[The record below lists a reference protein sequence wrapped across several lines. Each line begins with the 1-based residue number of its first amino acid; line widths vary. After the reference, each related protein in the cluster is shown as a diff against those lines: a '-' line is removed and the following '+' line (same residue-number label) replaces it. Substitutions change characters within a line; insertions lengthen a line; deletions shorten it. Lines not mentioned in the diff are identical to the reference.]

1 MIDHEPDLDPQDW
14 DETRALAHR
23 MLDDMFD
30 LLADA
35 RSGPAWRPIPDETIG
50 RLREPVPQD
59 GAPLRSVYEAFTSN
73 ILPYPT
79 GNLHPRFFGW
89 VVGNGTVTGMLA
101 DMLASGMN
109 PHLAGFNQS
118 ALHVEQVVVRW
129 LAEMLGYPETASG
142 LLVSGGT
149 MANLNGVAVARRMK
163 AKFDIRE
170 DGLAGQAPLTLY
182 GSAQTHG
189 WILKAC
195 ELMGMG
201 RRSFRAVPVDDGFR
215 MDIAACRRLIE
226 QDLARGLQPFCIVGN
241 AGTVNTGSIDDLRA
255 IRSLADEFGL
265 WFHVDGALG
274 SLAALSDDACA
285 LVAGQELADSLAFD
299 LHKWGYMPF
308 EVACVLIREG
318 AAHTATFRHAPSY
331 LAASRRGVSVDT
343 TFFSDRGLQL
353 SRSFRALKVWMSLKE
368 QGVGLLGRVIQK
380 NVDQAAY
387 LAALVEDHPA
397 LTLLAPATLN
407 IVCFRY
413 DPDGLADEV
422 LNALNEEIVI
432 RIQESGIAVPS
443 HTRLGERYAIRVCI
457 ANHRT
462 RRQDLD
468 LLVDAV
474 CDIGAEVTQ
483 GLITTNNIEKILS
496 VLPEGHE
503 S

>member
-1 MIDHEPDLDPQDW
+1 MTDHEPDLDPRHW
-14 DETRALAHR
+14 DETRALAHH
-23 MLDDMFD
+23 MLDDMLD

-35 RSGPAWRPIPDETIG
+35 RSGSVWRPIPDETIE
-50 RLREPVPQD
+50 RLREPVPQQ
-59 GAPLRSVYEAFTSN
+59 GAPLHTVYEAFKSH

-118 ALHVEQVVVRW
+118 ALHVERQVVRW
-129 LAEMLGYPETASG
+129 LAEIMGYPEGASG

-149 MANLNGVAVARRMK
+149 MANLNGVAVARQVK
-163 AKFDIRE
+163 AGFDVRE
-170 DGLAGQAPLTLY
+170 EGLAGQDAPLTLY

-195 ELMGMG
+195 ELMGLG
-201 RRSFRAVPVDDGFR
+201 RRGFCAVPVDDNFR
-215 MDIAACRRLIE
+215 MDIDACRRFIE
-226 QDLARGLQPFCIVGN
+226 RDRARGLRPFCIVGN
-241 AGTVNTGSIDDLRA
+241 AGTVNTGAIDDLQA

-274 SLAALSDDACA
+274 SLAALADDARER
-285 LVAGQELADSLAFD
+285 VRGQELADSLAFD

-308 EVACVLIREG
+308 EVACVLIRDA
-318 AAHTATFRHAPSY
+318 AAHTATFAQAPSY
-331 LAASRRGVSVDT
+331 LTAARRGVSVDT

-368 QGVGLLGRVIQK
+368 QGVDLLGRVIQK

-397 LTLLAPATLN
+397 LTLLAPVNLN

-413 DPDGLADEV
+413 DPGGLTNGA
-422 LNALNEEIVI
+422 LNALNEEVVI
-432 RIQESGIAVPS
+432 RIQEGGLAVPS
-443 HTRLGERYAIRVCI
+443 HTRLGDAYAIRVCI

-462 RRQDLD
+462 RRHDLD

-474 CDIGAEVTQ
+474 CAIGAEVDFHFNSRAR
-483 GLITTNNIEKILS
+483 LAH
-496 VLPEGHE
+496 HE
-503 S
+503 A